1 MLFQL
6 QVVPASYLSVTSS
19 HPVWAIVR
27 VYVDGCDCLLGCR
40 VYFRHQFHGLLP
52 HACSSLVLVR
62 LHSSYMCWGR
72 FPCFLWIVRLTIF
85 KKKYFIFILT
95 LIFWMSILAWYQ
107 YSICFENTIL
117 YVFIKSTLLSILSLK
132 LSQFV
137 HPTQLSN
144 LWLYWNCIVS
154 TI

>member
-52 HACSSLVLVR
+52 NACSSLVLVR

-72 FPCFLWIVRLTIF
+72 FPCFLWIVRLTI
-85 KKKYFIFILT
+85 KKKIFYIYFNF
-95 LIFWMSILAWYQ
+95 
-107 YSICFENTIL
+107 N
-117 YVFIKSTLLSILSLK
+117 LLNVDLSLISIQYLFWK
-132 LSQFV
+132 YNSVCFYKIYFTVYFV
-137 HPTQLSN
+137 VKIVTICPSN
-144 LWLYWNCIVS
+144 
-154 TI
+154 TAF